1 MYIEYLNFPTV
12 PEHLIKSPEYVLT
25 GPFEFNTSYFKS
37 KTVNRDLMDWLQIIF
52 PFEFT
57 ALYTISY
64 HTLPIHKDVGITEE
78 ACPTVGDRSI
88 AINYV
93 INTGG
98 NNVTTQVYDED
109 QLTVLK
115 SEKISKQKWHYLTVD
130 KFHGV
135 TGILPYD
142 KRFSISI
149 TVLNQKTLYKD
160 LFNYLI

>member
-1 MYIEYLNFPTV
+1 
-12 PEHLIKSPEYVLT
+12 VLT
-25 GPFEFNTSYFKS
+25 GPFAFDTPYFKS
-37 KTVNRDLMDWLQIIF
+37 KTVNKELMDWLQIVF

-64 HTLPIHKDVGITEE
+64 HTLPIHKDVGIIEE

-93 INTGG
+93 VNAGG

-115 SEKISKQKWHYLTVD
+115 SERISEQKWHYLTVD

-135 TGILPYD
+135 TGISPYD

-149 TVLNQKTLYKD
+149 TVLNQKTLYKN